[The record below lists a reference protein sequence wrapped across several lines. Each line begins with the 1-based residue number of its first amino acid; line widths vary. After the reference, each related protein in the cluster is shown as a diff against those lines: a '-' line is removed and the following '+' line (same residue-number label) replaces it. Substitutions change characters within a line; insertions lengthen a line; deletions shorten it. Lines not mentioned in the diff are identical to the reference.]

1 MAFDGRRRECDN
13 AVVPH
18 DTTPAPSPRTPRR
31 QSRLNRIGPSGQ
43 IALGKEFA
51 GRTALVEEVET
62 GVWMV
67 RLGSFVP
74 DNERWL
80 WNADTQAALE
90 RAEQHAISNE
100 PKATSLDDLERQ
112 LLRPTPPAKRR
123 Q

>member
-1 MAFDGRRRECDN
+1 
-13 AVVPH
+13 VPQ
-18 DTTPAPSPRTPRR
+18 DTTPAPPPRTSRR
-31 QSRLNRIGPSGQ
+31 ESFRLNRIGPSGQ

-51 GRTALVEEVET
+51 GRTALVEEIET

-80 WNADTQAALE
+80 WNAGAQAALE
-90 RAEQHAISNE
+90 RAEGNAR
-100 PKATSLDDLERQ
+100 LV
-112 LLRPTPPAKRR
+112 RPGRSAKRG